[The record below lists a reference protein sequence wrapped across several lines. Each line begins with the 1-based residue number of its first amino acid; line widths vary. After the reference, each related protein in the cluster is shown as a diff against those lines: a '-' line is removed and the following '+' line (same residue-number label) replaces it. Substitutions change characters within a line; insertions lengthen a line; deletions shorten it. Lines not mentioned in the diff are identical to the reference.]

1 MHTIADLRKSLGLAT
16 TNQVRNRID
25 AVKDLLTDHLRRGP
39 NNQILL
45 TDGGVAVLRRLQDLY
60 DSGLTISEASDV
72 LRSTPVGKVNTPSTV
87 LSGIVQN
94 EAKETLDRA
103 AITRLE
109 QELSALQARVAA
121 LEARQPLTEEAPT
134 RWWDSLREEVE

>member
-1 MHTIADLRKSLGLAT
+1 MYTIADLRKSLGLAT

-72 LRSTPVGKVNTPSTV
+72 LRASPLERSTSRPGVSHG
-87 LSGIVQN
+87 LVQN
-94 EAKETLDRA
+94 ETKVTIDRA
-103 AITRLE
+103 AITQLE
-109 QELSALQARVAA
+109 QELSALRARVAA

>member
-1 MHTIADLRKSLGLAT
+1 MHTIADLRKSLGLST

-45 TDGGVAVLRRLQDLY
+45 TDDGVAVLRRLQDLY

-72 LRSTPVGKVNTPSTV
+72 LRAKPYKDEIMSSRHPS
-87 LSGIVQN
+87 GFAANQ
-94 EAKETLDRA
+94 AKADHESA
-103 AITRLE
+103 AIARIE
-109 QELSALQARVAA
+109 RELAALRRRVDA
-121 LEARQPLTEEAPT
+121 LEARREPASPSPA
-134 RWWDSLREEVE
+134 RWWEALREELE